1 MLSSENFTSIRSSG
15 EKFADFADFI
25 IKFEQPCST
34 LVKYDTALSVVV
46 QVNCC

>member
-15 EKFADFADFI
+15 EKSADFI

-46 QVNCC
+46 QVNFC

>member
-15 EKFADFADFI
+15 EKFADFI
-25 IKFEQPCST
+25 IKFEQQCSK

-46 QVNCC
+46 QVNFC

>member
-1 MLSSENFTSIRSSG
+1 MLSSENFTGIRSSG
-15 EKFADFADFI
+15 EKFADFI

-46 QVNCC
+46 QVNFC